1 LGRGEVNSFR
11 LDALKASLIASVV
24 TAFTVLSFPQYF
36 LVAPFASGVN
46 ILSWLG
52 FVTTIGIVSLIV
64 LPPLFLLRRDSWSKA
79 KTIFFVFFV
88 SLFTLSTALI
98 KIYTLVTMG
107 TVFAD
112 YLILYPILFF
122 IEWILPI
129 LYVILA
135 FKIRALSPRT
145 QQTRKRGR
153 SKVGRD

>member
-1 LGRGEVNSFR
+1 VTSFK
-11 LDALKASLIASVV
+11 LDALKVSLIASVV
-24 TAFTVLSFPQYF
+24 TAFTALSFPQYF
-36 LVAPFASGVN
+36 LVAPFANGVN
-46 ILSWLG
+46 LLSWLG
-52 FVTTIGIVSLIV
+52 FVTTLGIVSLIV
-64 LPPLFLLRRDSWSKA
+64 LPPLFLRRDSWSKA

-129 LYVILA
+129 LYVSLA
-135 FKIRALSPRT
+135 FRLRALSAGAPE
-145 QQTRKRGR
+145 TRRRGR

>member
-1 LGRGEVNSFR
+1 MTSFK

-24 TAFTVLSFPQYF
+24 TAFTALSFPQYF
-36 LVAPFASGVN
+36 LVAPFANGVN
-46 ILSWLG
+46 LLSWLG
-52 FVTTIGIVSLIV
+52 FLTTLGIVSLIL
-64 LPPLFLLRRDSWSKA
+64 LPPLFLRRDTWSKA

-129 LYVILA
+129 LYVSLA
-135 FKIRALSPRT
+135 FRLRALSAGAPE
-145 QQTRKRGR
+145 TRRRGR
-153 SKVGRD
+153 AKLGAD